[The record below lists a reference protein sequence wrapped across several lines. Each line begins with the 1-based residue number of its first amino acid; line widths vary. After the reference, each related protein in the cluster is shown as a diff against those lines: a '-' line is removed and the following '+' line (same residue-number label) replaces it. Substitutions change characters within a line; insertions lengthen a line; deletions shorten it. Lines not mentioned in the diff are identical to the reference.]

1 MNNKEIGQRIRNIRL
16 ALKLSQ
22 ADVAEKVGIKQESY
36 RKYETGE
43 TNLIGRHL
51 ESIANVL
58 DTDIIGLL
66 STYDFSQRIRVLE
79 DDIRAQYELKL
90 KEEQEKVT
98 KLERIIK
105 DKELIISLMQ
115 DKIDLQQKELQKK
128 SFPL

>member
-22 ADVAEKVGIKQESY
+22 AEVAERVGIKQESY

-51 ESIANVL
+51 ESIAEVL
-58 DTDIIGLL
+58 DTDIIGLI
-66 STYDFSQRIRVLE
+66 SSYDFPQHFRVLE
-79 DDIRAQYELKL
+79 DDLRAQYELKL
-90 KEEQEKVT
+90 QEERDKSA
-98 KLERIIK
+98 KLEQIIK

-115 DKIDLQQKELQKK
+115 DKIDSQRQELQKM
-128 SFPL
+128 

>member
-22 ADVAEKVGIKQESY
+22 AEVAERVGIKQESY

-51 ESIANVL
+51 ESIAEVL
-58 DTDIIGLL
+58 DTDIIGLI
-66 STYDFSQRIRVLE
+66 SSYDFPQRFRVLE
-79 DDIRAQYELKL
+79 DDIRTQYELKL
-90 KEEQEKVT
+90 QEERDKT
-98 KLERIIK
+98 AKLEQIIK

-115 DKIDLQQKELQKK
+115 DKIDSQRQELQKM
-128 SFPL
+128 

>member
-22 ADVAEKVGIKQESY
+22 AEVAEKVGIKQESY

-51 ESIANVL
+51 ESIATVL

-79 DDIRAQYELKL
+79 DDIRAEYGLKL
-90 KEEQEKVT
+90 KEERDKVT

-115 DKIDLQQKELQKK
+115 DKIDSQQKELQKK